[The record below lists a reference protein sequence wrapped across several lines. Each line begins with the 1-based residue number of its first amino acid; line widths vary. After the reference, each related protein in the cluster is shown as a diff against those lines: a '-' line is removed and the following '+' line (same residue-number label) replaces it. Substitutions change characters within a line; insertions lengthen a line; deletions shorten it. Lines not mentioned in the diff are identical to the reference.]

1 MRRAAR
7 AALRI
12 LRNDREGFHE
22 QELVSLVW
30 SFATAGHGAPE
41 LFDALAA
48 EAERMIRGFSPQGL
62 ANLAWAF
69 ATAAHRTRSLFDA
82 VAAEATHQ
90 LRSFTPQEVAMIAW
104 AFAAAD
110 ERNLAFVDKLIQRMA
125 QPGPPFTSEQ
135 HRQMNPFVFWCVVEL
150 RLPEAQLPS
159 QAMRTRCRENFASYS
174 VSSMRA
180 QQKGGLKDSVG
191 RALRRLGLSLTAD
204 YIVDDSLTLSYAL
217 LDERI
222 AIEVDGPFQFVR
234 SGAGAG
240 KRPVGAKL
248 LKRRQLQALGWTV
261 LGVPFWEWDEVS
273 KGQGSQEAGDCEA
286 QVEYLRSRLQPV
298 QRRRRSVVSGESAH
312 RRRLRRRVGRHGE
325 LVQCRASRACAS
337 ISAQGRGRRA
347 VGRRCRFRHLTPED
361 PDARQFGEQRGV
373 ESSPLGALVKAITN
387 AAPKVMM
394 RLLRRW
400 GNRWTHDDRQHLEQA
415 GAAAARRP
423 RPRGVGGGERRGA
436 RAAAAAVG
444 GGAAECDGR
453 QMANIVHG
461 AAHVGLEAGE
471 LFEAVA
477 SAAGG
482 GCATSTRRAIANTVW
497 AIRDGR
503 TARRRRSSTRWQR
516 RRRGSCATSSRTLQ
530 HGLGVRDSGPR
541 GAALR
546 RGGGGGGGATARL
559 HAQALANTAWRSR

>member
-1 MRRAAR
+1 MLIGITGGAHHQKPVCIPFLLREGVCPRIGSCHLRHLQPEDDDARQLRVADVLGCIQPRALTGALASSSRDHILRLFDAWGDQFEQVHLGCVWNRLGGYLRDDSCRKDWLWEHSATVDRLVRKTIDVMPRSEARELSNMVHGAAVSKAAGLTPLYEEAAR

-22 QELVSLVW
+22 QEMVSLAW

-48 EAERMIRGFSPQGL
+48 EAERMMRGFSPQGL

-82 VAAEATHQ
+82 VAAEATPQ

-135 HRQMNPFVFWCVVEL
+135 NRQMNPFVFWCVVEL

-191 RALRRLGLSLTAD
+191 RALRRLGLSPTAD
-204 YIVDDSLTLSYAL
+204 YIVADSLTLSYAL

-273 KGQGSQEAGDCEA
+273 KGHGSQEAGDCEA

-298 QRRRRSVVSGESAH
+298 QEEAAERRQRRERAAAAEAARWAATGSCSVGQAG
-312 RRRLRRRVGRHGE
+312 RV
-325 LVQCRASRACAS
+325 LPLPV
-337 ISAQGRGRRA
+337 QGRGRLQQ
-347 VGRRCRFRHLTPED
+347 GRRLPIRA
-361 PDARQFGEQRGV
+361 PDAGGRG
-373 ESSPLGALVKAITN
+373 G
-387 AAPKVMM
+387 
-394 RLLRRW
+394 
-400 GNRWTHDDRQHLEQA
+400 A
-415 GAAAARRP
+415 GAAVIDANP
-423 RPRGVGGGERRGA
+423 TPRGCLSEQGA
-436 RAAAAAVG
+436 H
-444 GGAAECDGR
+444 
-453 QMANIVHG
+453 Q
-461 AAHVGLEAGE
+461 
-471 LFEAVA
+471 
-477 SAAGG
+477 
-482 GCATSTRRAIANTVW
+482 
-497 AIRDGR
+497 
-503 TARRRRSSTRWQR
+503 AR
-516 RRRGSCATSSRTLQ
+516 
-530 HGLGVRDSGPR
+530 
-541 GAALR
+541 
-546 RGGGGGGGATARL
+546 
-559 HAQALANTAWRSR
+559 